1 MQITTNNR
9 TFNIEAFFIDLDG
22 TLFDKWNKKISKKNI
37 EAIQAIQTKI
47 PFIISTGRSYSN
59 KVKKIM
65 NLLNIEYAICQNG
78 SLIVN
83 NQGTII
89 KNITLNKDQVTKIVD
104 IVTQNKL
111 GFTINSE
118 FLIYSNYWLFAP
130 FRFLWRKKWKPIK
143 KYHFKENIVN
153 KVVIAGLVRAKK
165 VWKLSEKI
173 QKEVFGVSVKS
184 SGKDKII
191 EITDKSA
198 TKGKGAEFIANI
210 LNIDI
215 KNTVH
220 IGDSENDTTTLN
232 KVGALI
238 AVKNS
243 SIKLLNV
250 ATHKGPNHKRGGV
263 AKILNGEFSEVNH

>member
-1 MQITTNNR
+1 MKITTSNR
-9 TFNIEAFFIDLDG
+9 TFNVEALFVDLDG

-37 EAIQAIQTKI
+37 EAVKLIQKEI

-65 NLLNIEYAICQNG
+65 NLLDIKYAICQNG
-78 SLIVN
+78 SLIVD
-83 NQGTII
+83 NQGNIM
-89 KNITLNKDQVTKIVD
+89 KNITLNKEQVTKIVD
-104 IVTQNKL
+104 ITKENRL

-143 KYHFKENIVN
+143 KYQFKENFVN
-153 KVVIAGLVRAKK
+153 KIVIAGLIRAKK
-165 VWKLSEKI
+165 VWRLSDEIRK
-173 QKEVFGVSVKS
+173 KVLGVSVKS
-184 SGKDKII
+184 SGRDKII

-198 TKGKGAEFIANI
+198 TKGKGAELIANI
-210 LNIDI
+210 LNIDV
-215 KNTVH
+215 KNTIH

-243 SIKLLNV
+243 SKKLLNV
-250 ATHKGPNHKRGGV
+250 ATHVGPNHKRGGV
-263 AKILNGEFSEVNH
+263 AKILNGEFSEVKH